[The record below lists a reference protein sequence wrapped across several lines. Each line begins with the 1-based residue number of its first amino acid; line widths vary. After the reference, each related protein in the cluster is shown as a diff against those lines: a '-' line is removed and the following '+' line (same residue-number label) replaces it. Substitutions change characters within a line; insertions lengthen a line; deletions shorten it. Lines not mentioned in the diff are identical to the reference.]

1 MYVIYPIINKM
12 ITIRLFY
19 LNFRRRASQFWQ
31 KLLFKV
37 IKKFE
42 TFAILF
48 AKFLITYMLHEDFL
62 LIVLMNLED

>member
-1 MYVIYPIINKM
+1 M

-31 KLLFKV
+31 KLLYIKKV
-37 IKKFE
+37 IQKSLRRRE